1 MYLFYNDFYKFVY
14 FIWLDPCWDCD
25 IKCDKMWSDLIVGL
39 DVIMR
44 WIKFRIIGSYR
55 YIIDYHDLLVVLS
68 ITSYWYYREN
78 SSEITVE

>member
-1 MYLFYNDFYKFVY
+1 M
-14 FIWLDPCWDCD
+14 
-25 IKCDKMWSDLIVGL
+25 GL

-44 WIKFRIIGSYR
+44 WIKFRIAGSYG
-55 YIIDYHDLLVVLS
+55 YIINYNDLLIVLS